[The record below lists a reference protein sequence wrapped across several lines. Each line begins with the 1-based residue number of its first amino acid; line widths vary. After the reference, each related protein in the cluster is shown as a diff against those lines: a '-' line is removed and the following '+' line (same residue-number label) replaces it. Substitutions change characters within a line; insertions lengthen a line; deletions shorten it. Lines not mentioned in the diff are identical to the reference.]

1 MDCVGYLYVHNFFL
15 AEAVRKRPELAE
27 RSFWIDL
34 NGRVLAASA
43 DLALLGIRMGTPARQ
58 ARRTAPGAECV
69 KYLPEDFEPMSDLFC
84 DIAYKFTPVVAP
96 LRPGEVLVGPVG
108 NSPCLARILHQC
120 SVQ

>member
-1 MDCVGYLYVHNFFL
+1 
-15 AEAVRKRPELAE
+15 
-27 RSFWIDL
+27 
-34 NGRVLAASA
+34 
-43 DLALLGIRMGTPARQ
+43 
-58 ARRTAPGAECV
+58 V